1 MSTHADDF
9 SMNNKIFKILAAFS
23 LNMFIPL
30 VVQAEVLVI
39 LPEKGPMA
47 LAASSVKDGIQAA
60 YYAGKTPQTLRFVD
74 NSQRSISDILAKEIK
89 PDTRLVIGP
98 LAREQVEQVV
108 KAKPRVVVLALNQ
121 VTDNY
126 KTVWQFA
133 LSPDEDARALSKVV
147 QDDAVDSLLVL
158 TQESQQKSTARFR
171 DAMNRLWGDKM
182 QDVSS
187 LPKALDKRQGLLL
200 LGDAKWLSSHP
211 ELPKERIYTIPLA
224 IEENPSLPVGIQF
237 CDTPALYQANW
248 PDILKAYEKKP
259 VSMPYQRLLAFGADA
274 WQITETLLNEAK
286 SAQFAGRTGKIRIV
300 DNVIERQPGCMR
312 VEPDGL
318 TFR

>member
-1 MSTHADDF
+1 MK
-9 SMNNKIFKILAAFS
+9 NKILKFLAAFS
-23 LNMFIPL
+23 LGIAIPL
-30 VVQAEVLVI
+30 TAQAEVLVI

-47 LAASSVKDGIQAA
+47 MAASSVKDGLQAA
-60 YYAGKTPQTLRFVD
+60 YYAGKNPQTLRFVD

-89 PDTRLVIGP
+89 ADTRLVIGP
-98 LAREQVEQVV
+98 LAREQVEQVL
-108 KAKPRVVVLALNQ
+108 KAKPKVAVLALNQ
-121 VTDNY
+121 VPESY

-171 DAMNRLWGDKM
+171 DAMNRLWGDKL

-200 LGDAKWLSSHP
+200 LGDAKWLASY
-211 ELPKERIYTIPLA
+211 EQLPKERIYTIPLA

-248 PDILKAYEKKP
+248 PDIIKAYEKKP
-259 VSMPYQRLLAFGADA
+259 VSMPYQRLLAFGGDA
-274 WQITETLLNEAK
+274 WQITETLLNDAQ
-286 SAQFAGRTGKIRIV
+286 SAQFAGRTGKVRIV
-300 DNVIERQPGCMR
+300 QNVIERQPACMK
-312 VEPDGL
+312 VEAGGL